1 MNFMIIGSQSFQV
14 CQKIH
19 SIYQQPTSPESH
31 ASIIIV
37 DRVSFFVFSYFFPSF
52 LFI

>member
-37 DRVSFFVFSYFFPSF
+37 DRVSFFSSHF